1 MAGAGTNFL
10 EFWVKFFILGGAGI
24 NLDFWSGVWSLD
36 FWSGAWSLVKFFI
49 LEENR
54 REWVGQEPDFWI
66 WG

>member
-36 FWSGAWSLVKFFI
+36 FYLGRKSA
-49 LEENR
+49 R
-54 REWVGQEPDFWI
+54 VGRAGTRFLDL
-66 WG
+66 GVGLLAKC